1 VELRQLEYV
10 IAVAEERHFGRAA
23 ARMHVRQQ
31 SVSEQIRRLE
41 RELGGALFARTSRRV
56 ALTPAG
62 EAFLPEARATVAAA
76 RRARD
81 TARRAVTEGPTEIR
95 VGYAEDLGTD
105 LFARAAAAHPPVR
118 VAPVPLSSPEQLAGV
133 VEGRLDAG
141 WVWEPELPPELD
153 SAVVGREPV
162 VIVLAADDPL
172 AGGEDV
178 DPAALSGRPL
188 AVVPREVNPWLH
200 DRFVAGLRERGA
212 DVSPTHEAVRLD
224 RLVPLVLAGAAFG
237 ITQGRSLAG
246 GVPPGVVALPLAGVP
261 LFVEH
266 RLVWRRDATDPA
278 VARLVALRDPSS
290 LREPSSLRDPS

>member
-1 VELRQLEYV
+1 MELRQLEYV

-41 RELGGALFARTSRRV
+41 RELGAPLFARTSRRV
-56 ALTPAG
+56 ALTPVG

-76 RRARD
+76 HRARD
-81 TARRAVTEGPTEIR
+81 VARRAGPDDPAGVR

-105 LFARAAAAHPPVR
+105 LFARAAAADPPVR
-118 VAPVPLSSPEQLAGV
+118 VVPVPLSSPEQLAAV

-141 WVWEPELPPELD
+141 WVWEPALPPELD
-153 SAVVGREPV
+153 SALVGREPA

-172 AGGEDV
+172 AAGDELDL
-178 DPAALSGRPL
+178 AALSGRPL

-212 DVSPTHEAVRLD
+212 DVGATHDAVRLD

-246 GVPPGVVALPLAGVP
+246 GVPPGVVARPPAGEPL
-261 LFVEH
+261 LVEH
-266 RLVWRRDATDPA
+266 RLVWRRDSTDPA
-278 VARLVALRDPSS
+278 LARLVELSTPS
-290 LREPSSLRDPS
+290 

>member
-1 VELRQLEYV
+1 MELRQLEYV

-23 ARMHVRQQ
+23 TRMHVRQQ

-41 RELGGALFARTSRRV
+41 RELGAPLFARTSRRV
-56 ALTPAG
+56 QLTPVG

-76 RRARD
+76 HRARD
-81 TARRAVTEGPTEIR
+81 TARRAGADGPAGVR

-118 VAPVPLSSPEQLAGV
+118 VVPVPLSSPEQLAAV

-141 WVWEPELPPELD
+141 WVWEPALGPELD
-153 SAVVGREPV
+153 SALVGRELA

-172 AGGEDV
+172 AAGDELE
-178 DPAALSGRPL
+178 PAALSGRPL

-212 DVSPTHEAVRLD
+212 DVTATYDAVRLD

-246 GVPPGVVALPLAGVP
+246 GVPPGVVARPLAGEPP
-261 LFVEH
+261 LLVEH

-278 VARLVALRDPSS
+278 VARLAALAV
-290 LREPSSLRDPS
+290 

>member
-41 RELGGALFARTSRRV
+41 RELGAALFARTSRRV
-56 ALTPAG
+56 ALTPVG

-76 RRARD
+76 HRARV
-81 TARRAVTEGPTEIR
+81 TARRAGAAGPTEVR

-105 LFARAAAAHPPVR
+105 LFARAAAADPPVR
-118 VAPVPLSSPEQLAGV
+118 VVPVPLSSPEQLAAV
-133 VEGRLDAG
+133 VDGRLDAG

-153 SAVVGREPV
+153 SALVGREPAM
-162 VIVLAADDPL
+162 IVLAADDLL
-172 AGGEDV
+172 AAADDV

-212 DVSPTHEAVRLD
+212 DVAATHDAVRLD
-224 RLVPLVLAGAAFG
+224 RLVPLVLAGVAFG
-237 ITQGRSLAG
+237 ITQGRALAG
-246 GVPPGVVALPLAGVP
+246 GIPPGVVARPLAGEP
-261 LFVEH
+261 LLVEH
-266 RLVWRRDATDPA
+266 RLVWRRDANVPWLA
-278 VARLVALRDPSS
+278 ALTT
-290 LREPSSLRDPS
+290 